1 MPLLAL
7 YNKMSENNINLRIP
21 KTPEEKESAYNN
33 SFNIINILFIIG
45 YLIYN
50 FSIEWQNWDKLSKP
64 PTNNSWKVNID
75 DEIESQVLRLDEV
88 CKQVDNLA
96 QLFIAALILSVT
108 WSLSRFIC
116 RQWLIL
122 EQSLHSNGN
131 CQWFL
136 SLVLLAVLNQVQTG
150 LTLFGI
156 LLILP
161 TSFFT
166 CYTVFS
172 RYLCT
177 IAISSFLSWFLLSLI
192 ISIISKPILNY
203 RIPYQELGSVGKN
216 VELDVKQKSYRD
228 RKYDEEEVNLHNDQP
243 ETV

>member
-1 MPLLAL
+1 
-7 YNKMSENNINLRIP
+7 MSENNINLRIP

>member
-1 MPLLAL
+1 MPLTSL
-7 YNKMSENNINLRIP
+7 YNKMSENNINLRVP
-21 KTPEEKESAYNN
+21 KTPDEKESSYNN
-33 SFNIINILFIIG
+33 SFNIVNILSIIG
-45 YLIYN
+45 YLGYN

-64 PTNNSWKVNID
+64 PINGTWRVSVS
-75 DEIESQVLRLDEV
+75 DEIESQVLRLEEV
-88 CKQVDNLA
+88 CKQIDSLT
-96 QLFIAALILSVT
+96 QMFIVTLIVT
-108 WSLSRFIC
+108 IFWSFTRFVC
-116 RQWLIL
+116 RQWLIF
-122 EQSLHSNGN
+122 EQSLRSNGN
-131 CQWFL
+131 CQWFF
-136 SLVLLAVLNQVQTG
+136 SLMLLAILNQLQTG

-166 CYTVFS
+166 CYNVFS

-177 IAISSFLSWFLLSLI
+177 IAISCFVAWFILSLI

-216 VELDVKQKSYRD
+216 VELDVKRKKYKD
-228 RKYDEEEVNLHNDQP
+228 RKYEEEEVSLNDAP

>member
-1 MPLLAL
+1 MP
-7 YNKMSENNINLRIP
+7 ENNINLRIP

-33 SFNIINILFIIG
+33 SFNIVNILFIIG

-64 PTNNSWKVNID
+64 STNNSWKVNID

-88 CKQVDNLA
+88 CKQVDNLT
-96 QLFIAALILSVT
+96 QIFLAALMMSVT

-136 SLVLLAVLNQVQTG
+136 SLVLLAVLNQLQTG

-161 TSFFT
+161 SSFFT
-166 CYTVFS
+166 CYTAFS

-216 VELDVKQKSYRD
+216 VELDVKRNYSD
-228 RKYDEEEVNLHNDQP
+228 NKYEEEEVNLKDEQLQ
-243 ETV
+243 TV

>member
-1 MPLLAL
+1 
-7 YNKMSENNINLRIP
+7 MSENNINLRIP
-21 KTPEEKESAYNN
+21 KSPEEKESAYNN
-33 SFNIINILFIIG
+33 SFNVVNILFIIG

-50 FSIEWQNWDKLSKP
+50 FSIEWQNWDKLSKRS
-64 PTNNSWKVNID
+64 TNSWKVNIN

-88 CKQVDNLA
+88 CKQVDELT
-96 QLFIAALILSVT
+96 QLFIAALFLSVT
-108 WSLSRFIC
+108 WSLSRFVC

-136 SLVLLAVLNQVQTG
+136 SLVLLAILNQIQTG
-150 LTLFGI
+150 LTLFGM

-166 CYTVFS
+166 CYTAFS

-177 IAISSFLSWFLLSLI
+177 IAISCFLSWFLLSLI
-192 ISIISKPILNY
+192 ISIVSKPILNY

-216 VELDVKQKSYRD
+216 VELDVKQRSYRD
-228 RKYDEEEVNLHNDQP
+228 NKYNEEEVNLRDEAPP

>member
-1 MPLLAL
+1 
-7 YNKMSENNINLRIP
+7 MSENNINLRVP
-21 KTPEEKESAYNN
+21 KSPDEKESAYNN
-33 SFNIINILFIIG
+33 SFNIVNILCIVG
-45 YLIYN
+45 YLGYN
-50 FSIEWQNWDKLSKP
+50 FSIEWQNWEKLSKRSY
-64 PTNNSWKVNID
+64 NNSWKVSVS
-75 DEIESQVLRLDEV
+75 DEIESQVLRLEEV
-88 CKQVDNLA
+88 CKQIDNL
-96 QLFIAALILSVT
+96 LHIFVICLVGT
-108 WSLSRFIC
+108 MMWSLVRFVC
-116 RQWLIL
+116 RQWLIF
-122 EQSLHSNGN
+122 EQSMNSNGN

-136 SLVLLAVLNQVQTG
+136 SLILLAVLNQLQTG

-166 CYTVFS
+166 CYTVLS

-177 IAISSFLSWFLLSLI
+177 IAISCFVAWFILSLI

-216 VELDVKQKSYRD
+216 VEIDVKRKSYKD
-228 RKYDEEEVNLHNDQP
+228 NKYDEQEVTLNDDQH